1 VRAPVTLT
9 SLPLLHDPEGRSGR
23 DRLELLTALIN
34 GPSSDLAHA
43 AEDDGMAEEPDGLE
57 VTA

>member
-1 VRAPVTLT
+1 MTLT